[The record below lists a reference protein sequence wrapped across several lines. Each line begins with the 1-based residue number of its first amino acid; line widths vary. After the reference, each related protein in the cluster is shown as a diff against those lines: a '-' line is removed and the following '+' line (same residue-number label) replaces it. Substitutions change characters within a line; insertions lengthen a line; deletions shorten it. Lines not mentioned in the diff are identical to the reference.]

1 MAAGWKYYNHA
12 LIPTTEP
19 HENCIFPE
27 NKYMFWKIG
36 GGGYPLFARWTSNF
50 DCGYATNW
58 WYVIKDTPFDIS
70 ELKAKRRYEINKGK
84 KNFTVKRIVA
94 TDYLNNILEVTKK
107 AFLSWPEKYRPSID
121 DDDFKNSL
129 SHWNS
134 AVIYGA
140 FDREND
146 SLSGYA
152 YLTEYKGHLEFNML
166 RVIPECER
174 LGINAAICSAI
185 LEDNN
190 DRFDGKWYINDGAR
204 SIRHETAFQDYL
216 EKYFGFR
223 KAFCKLEIMYRNP
236 YGLVIKM
243 LFPFRQIIGTSS
255 RVGSIIS
262 SLLKMEEIRR
272 ESNK

>member
-19 HENCIFPE
+19 HENCIFPKSE
-27 NKYMFWKIG
+27 RAFWKI
-36 GGGYPLFARWTSNF
+36 GGYPLFARWTSNF
-50 DCGYATNW
+50 DCGYETNW

-84 KNFTVKRIVA
+84 KNFTVRRIVA
-94 TDYLNNILEVTKK
+94 TDYPNEILEVTKN
-107 AFLSWPEKYRPSID
+107 AFLSWPEKYRPAID
-121 DDDFKNSL
+121 EDVFRKTL
-129 SHWNS
+129 YQWNN
-134 AVIYGA
+134 VMIYGA
-140 FDREND
+140 FDIENNR
-146 SLSGYA
+146 LSGYA

-174 LGINAAICSAI
+174 LGINAAICSTI

-190 DRFDGKWYINDGAR
+190 SRFNGKWYINDGAR

-223 KAFCKLEIMYRNP
+223 KAFCELNIKYRFP
-236 YGLVIKM
+236 IGICIKIIY
-243 LFPFRQIIGTSS
+243 PFRKHIHNETKIGNM
-255 RVGSIIS
+255 VC
-262 SLLKMEEIRR
+262 SLLKMEELRR
-272 ESNK
+272 N

>member
-1 MAAGWKYYNHA
+1 MYFSKKTNTRSGKV
-12 LIPTTEP
+12 
-19 HENCIFPE
+19 
-27 NKYMFWKIG
+27 
-36 GGGYPLFARWTSNF
+36 GGYPLFARWTSDF
-50 DCGYATNW
+50 DCGYETNW

-70 ELKAKRRYEINKGK
+70 ELKAKRRYEINKGRR
-84 KNFTVKRIVA
+84 NFTIRRIMA
-94 TDYLNNILEVTKK
+94 TDYPDQILDVTNK

-121 DDDFKNSL
+121 DDDFRNSL
-129 SHWNS
+129 SYWNS
-134 AVIYGA
+134 AMIYGA

-152 YLTEYKGHLEFNML
+152 YLTEYEGHLEFNML

-190 DRFDGKWYINDGAR
+190 DRFDGRWYINDGAR
-204 SIRHETAFQDYL
+204 TIRHETAFQDYL

-223 KAFCKLEIMYRNP
+223 KAFCRLEIMYRNP

-243 LFPFRQIIGTSS
+243 LFPFRKIIGTSS
-255 RVGSIIS
+255 RFGSIIS
-262 SLLKMEEIRR
+262 SVLKMEEIRR